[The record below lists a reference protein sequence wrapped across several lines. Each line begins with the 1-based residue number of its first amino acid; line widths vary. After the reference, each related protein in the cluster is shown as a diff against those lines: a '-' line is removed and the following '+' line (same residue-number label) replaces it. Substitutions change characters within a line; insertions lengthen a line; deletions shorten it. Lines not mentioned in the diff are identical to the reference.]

1 MSSNEGVVIEEDG
14 DEIRGTGEFGIWRT
28 QLKRGINGMFLNFSR
43 NGDLRRAFLTTFGGG
58 ATNHRFGSCSFLSS
72 VDGSE

>member
-14 DEIRGTGEFGIWRT
+14 DERGTGEFGIWRT
-28 QLKRGINGMFLNFSR
+28 QLKRGINGMFLNFYPD
-43 NGDLRRAFLTTFGGG
+43 GDLRRAFLTTFGGG